1 MSYINC
7 SDFIED
13 WVKIC
18 LPAKSKVISE
28 LGDSAFEDQ
37 CGRCEREAVNVSL
50 ANLLTYPFVRE
61 GLVKG
66 TLALKGGYYDFIKG
80 AFELWGLEFGLSET
94 SSV

>member
-1 MSYINC
+1 MHRYEQIFINIL
-7 SDFIED
+7 F
-13 WVKIC
+13 K
-18 LPAKSKVISE
+18 LT
-28 LGDSAFEDQ
+28 Q
-37 CGRCEREAVNVSL
+37 EAVNVSL

>member
-37 CGRCEREAVNVSL
+37 CGRCERVCVYIYIYMFITIFVFPCTDMNKI
-50 ANLLTYPFVRE
+50 LLIYC
-61 GLVKG
+61 LN
-66 TLALKGGYYDFIKG
+66 
-80 AFELWGLEFGLSET
+80 
-94 SSV
+94 

>member
-1 MSYINC
+1 MHRYEQNFINIL
-7 SDFIED
+7 F
-13 WVKIC
+13 K
-18 LPAKSKVISE
+18 LT
-28 LGDSAFEDQ
+28 Q
-37 CGRCEREAVNVSL
+37 EAVNVSL